1 MKEVYD
7 VAIIG
12 GGPVGCNLGKVLSR
26 DNHKVL
32 IIEKKQEIGTPV
44 KCTGLVSHRI
54 FELTEVDKNIVVNK
68 LKKCRFCSPCGNYV
82 EMRAKELMYIIDR
95 EKFDK
100 KMEQLAIKNRTEI
113 RKSTSFENYRIKDNV
128 VKIKTNR
135 GVFESKILVGADGPN
150 SSVAKAANIV
160 LPDNLVVG
168 IQKTINSNYKKDIV
182 ELWFGGNIAPG
193 FFAWVVPESE
203 EWARVGV
210 ATSNNPNKY
219 FENFVKRR
227 IQKSSKSRDDV
238 YGVIRY
244 GLIKSSVSDR
254 VLLVG
259 DAAAQVKPFSG
270 GGIVY
275 GLIGSEYAYE
285 ACKKALES
293 NKYDYEF
300 FKEEYDKKWKS
311 KLAWPIIQGFVGSKV
326 GHAFPDWLLDSL
338 AYVGNFFKPVYSI
351 FDPDFIIG

>member
-1 MKEVYD
+1 MEEIYD

-12 GGPVGCNLGKVLSR
+12 GGPAGCNLGKLLTK
-26 DNHKVL
+26 DNYKVL
-32 IIEKKQEIGTPV
+32 IVEKKEEIGTPV

-54 FELTEVDKNIVVNK
+54 FELTDVDRSIVVNT
-68 LKKCRFCSPCGNYV
+68 LKKCRFYSPCGNYV
-82 EMRAKELMYIIDR
+82 EMKSKDNMYIIDR

-100 KMEQLAIKNRTEI
+100 KMERLAIKNRTEI
-113 RKSTSFENYRIKDNV
+113 RKSTSFEDYRIKNNV

-135 GVFESKILVGADGPN
+135 GIFQSKILVGADGPN
-150 SSVAKAANIV
+150 SSVAKAANIT
-160 LPDNLVVG
+160 LPDNVVVG
-168 IQKTINSNYKKDIV
+168 IQKTINSNYNKDTV
-182 ELWFGGNIAPG
+182 ELWFGGNIAPS

-210 ATSNNPNKY
+210 ATSKNPNKY
-219 FENFVKRR
+219 FENFVERR
-227 IQKSSKSRDDV
+227 IQKTSKARDDV

-244 GLIKSSVSDR
+244 GLIKDSASDR

-275 GLIGSEYAYE
+275 GLIGSEYGYE
-285 ACKKALES
+285 ACKKALEM

-300 FKEEYDKKWKS
+300 LKEEYDKKWKS
-311 KLAWPIIQGFVGSKV
+311 KLAWPIIQGLVGSGV
-326 GHAFPDWLLDSL
+326 GHLFPDWLLNML
-338 AYVGNFFKPVYSI
+338 AYTGNFFKPVYSI